1 MNVDFVYRSLRTA
14 VIVTFLFT
22 PFLALRSPIWATSFC
37 LASLWSVANVWAI
50 SQLVISFLGKTEASK
65 GVLWILVKF
74 PVLYG
79 LGIFLLLTYNCSP
92 PGVAVGFHVV
102 FVVFVLKA
110 VAISL
115 GIGQENRKNEDTA
128 TAKEDSTGA
137 SS

>member
-1 MNVDFVYRSLRTA
+1 MDFVYRSLRTA

-50 SQLVISFLGKTEASK
+50 CQLVISFIWKTEASR

-79 LGIFLLLTYNCSP
+79 
-92 PGVAVGFHVV
+92 FHTI
-102 FVVFVLKA
+102 FVVLVLKA

-115 GIGQENRKNEDTA
+115 GVGHNNQRDESADA
-128 TAKEDSTGA
+128 PKEDSTGA

>member
-1 MNVDFVYRSLRTA
+1 MDFVYRSLRTA

-50 SQLVISFLGKTEASK
+50 CQLVISFIWKTEASR

-79 LGIFLLLTYNCSP
+79 SGIFLLLTYNCSP
-92 PGVAVGFHVV
+92 PGVVVGFHTI
-102 FVVFVLKA
+102 FVVLVLKA

-115 GIGQENRKNEDTA
+115 GVGHNNQRDESADA
-128 TAKEDSTGA
+128 PKEDSTGA